1 MRRLLRTDLTRK
13 ENAHALY
20 RVSWIFSQPNL
31 MSLVVSQSAPASD
44 SYSASFSVDK
54 SLNSSLSK
62 MEENSAL
69 AKELCRNIAQARN
82 SILKAL
88 EKTDGEDHWLLNMFA
103 KFGLFG
109 EFTKSSEEVEA
120 EKVAKT
126 LEDAGG
132 QFANIFNLQNEMS
145 HFF

>member
-1 MRRLLRTDLTRK
+1 MTRK

-82 SILKAL
+82 NILKAL
-88 EKTDGEDHWLLNMFA
+88 EVSHLSLRLTS
-103 KFGLFG
+103 KFFLI
-109 EFTKSSEEVEA
+109 A
-120 EKVAKT
+120 
-126 LEDAGG
+126 
-132 QFANIFNLQNEMS
+132 FNLWASLQHKITRIEVPLTTQTCS
-145 HFF
+145 KVVFFKYFLRKIRDLSR